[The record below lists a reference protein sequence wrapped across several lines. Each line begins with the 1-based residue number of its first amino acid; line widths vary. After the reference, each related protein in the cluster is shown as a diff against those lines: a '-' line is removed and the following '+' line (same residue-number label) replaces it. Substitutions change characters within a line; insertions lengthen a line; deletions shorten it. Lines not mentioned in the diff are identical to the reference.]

1 MKKVYEHL
9 ITAIEEG
16 SIADQ
21 LGLVVGDTLLRING
35 QKMEDI
41 FDYQYLVA
49 DEVIQL
55 LIRHADG
62 TEEEIE
68 FEKDEDMDL
77 GITFGS
83 SLMDEYRSCHNK
95 CIFCFIDQMPEG
107 MRETLYFK
115 DDDTRLSFLQGNY
128 VTLTNLKD
136 EDLDRIIRYKL
147 APINISVQATEP
159 DLRRQMLNNRFAGDI
174 LEKIKKLADAQIPMN
189 GQVVLCKGYNDKEHL
204 DRTIS
209 DLSQFLPYMESLSVV
224 PIGVTKFRDGLTK
237 IDPFNRDEARE
248 VLDQIHSWQRKLKE
262 QYGNRFVHASDEWF
276 LLAELPLPDEE
287 YYEGYGQIEN
297 GVGMLRSFIS
307 EFEACLKEVTGD
319 NRTREVSIATAK
331 LAYPMI
337 CYFAEELE
345 KKFPNLKV
353 HVYCIKNY
361 FFGET
366 ITVTGLMTAGDIIK
380 QVKDQ
385 ALGEELL
392 LPENVLKAD
401 EPIFLDDI
409 TLSEFQKTLQVPVNI
424 VQSNG
429 QDFIEKVIGDKYE

>member
-1 MKKVYEHL
+1 MKKIYEHL

-49 DEVIQL
+49 DEVIVL

-401 EPIFLDDI
+401 EPIFLDDM

>member
-49 DEVIQL
+49 DEVIHL

>member
-1 MKKVYEHL
+1 MKKKYEHVV
-9 ITAIEEG
+9 TAVEEG
-16 SIADQ
+16 SIADE
-21 LGLVVGDTLLRING
+21 LGITIGDVLLTING
-35 QKMEDI
+35 QEIGDI
-41 FDYQYLVA
+41 FDYQYLIE
-49 DEVIQL
+49 DEIIDMV
-55 LIRHADG
+55 IRHIDG
-62 TEEEIE
+62 STEQYE

-77 GITFGS
+77 GITFGE

-147 APINISVQATEP
+147 APINISVQATDPE
-159 DLRRQMLNNRFAGDI
+159 LRKKMLNNRFAGDI
-174 LEKIKKLADAQIPMN
+174 LQKIKKLADAEIPMN
-189 GQVVLCKGYNDKEHL
+189 AQVVLCKGYNDKENL

-209 DLSQFLPYMESLSVV
+209 DLSQFIPYMQSLSIV
-224 PIGVTKFRDGLTK
+224 PIGLTKYRQGLTQ
-237 IDPFNRDEARE
+237 IEPFTKEEAGE
-248 VLDQIHSWQRKLKE
+248 VLDQVHRWQKILKE
-262 QYGNRFVHASDEWF
+262 KYQNRFVHASDEWF
-276 LLAELPLPDEE
+276 LLAERELPDEE

-307 EFEACLKEVTGD
+307 EFDNALKDVKGD
-319 NRTREVSIATAK
+319 DRVREVSIATAK
-331 LAYPMI
+331 LAYPTI

-345 KKFPNLKV
+345 KKFSNLKV
-353 HVYCIKNY
+353 HVYCIINH
-361 FFGET
+361 FFGEM
-366 ITVTGLMTAGDIIK
+366 ITVTGLMTAGDMIEQLK
-380 QVKDQ
+380 EQ
-385 ALGEELL
+385 ALGNTLL

-409 TLSEFQKTLQVPVNI
+409 TLEEFQKTLQVPVNI

-429 QDFIEKVIGDKYE
+429 QDFIEKVIGDEI

>member
-1 MKKVYEHL
+1 MKKIYEHR
-9 ITAIEEG
+9 ITNIEEG
-16 SIADQ
+16 SIADE
-21 LGLVVGDTLLRING
+21 LGLVVGDTLLRMNG
-35 QKMEDI
+35 QKIEDI
-41 FDYQYLVA
+41 FDYQYYV
-49 DEVIQL
+49 EEEEISL
-55 LIRHADG
+55 LIRHVDG

-107 MRETLYFK
+107 MRDTLYFK

-128 VTLTNLKD
+128 VTLTNLKE

-159 DLRRQMLNNRFAGDI
+159 ELRCKMLHNRFAGDI
-174 LEKIKKLADAQIPMN
+174 LQKIKKLADAGIPMN
-189 GQVVLCKGYNDKEHL
+189 AQVVLCKGYNDKENL

-209 DLSQFLPYMESLSVV
+209 DLIQFLPHMQSLSIV
-224 PIGVTKFRDGLTK
+224 PIGLTKFREGLTK
-237 IDPFNRDEARE
+237 IEPFTKEEARQ
-248 VLDQIHSWQRKLKE
+248 VLDQVHRWQKQLKE
-262 QYGNRFVHASDEWF
+262 QYQNRFVHASDEWF
-276 LLAELPLPDEE
+276 LLAELPLPEEE

-307 EFEACLKEVTGD
+307 EFEKYLASMKGD
-319 NRTREVSIATAK
+319 ERVREVSIATAK
-331 LAYPMI
+331 LAYPTI
-337 CYFAEELE
+337 CYFAEQLE
-345 KKFPNLKV
+345 KKFSNLKI
-353 HVYCIKNY
+353 HVYCIINH
-361 FFGET
+361 FFGEM
-366 ITVTGLMTAGDIIK
+366 ITVTGLMTAGDMIEQLK
-380 QVKDQ
+380 GQP
-385 ALGEELL
+385 LGDVLL
-392 LPENVLKAD
+392 LPENTLKAD
-401 EPIFLDDI
+401 EDIFLDDM

>member
-1 MKKVYEHL
+1 MKKIYEHL

-49 DEVIQL
+49 DEVIVL

-287 YYEGYGQIEN
+287 
-297 GVGMLRSFIS
+297 
-307 EFEACLKEVTGD
+307 GD

-401 EPIFLDDI
+401 EPIFLDDM

>member
-1 MKKVYEHL
+1 MKKIYEHL

-49 DEVIQL
+49 DEVIVL

-237 IDPFNRDEARE
+237 LDPFNRDEARE

>member
-49 DEVIQL
+49 DEVIHL

-237 IDPFNRDEARE
+237 LDPFNRDEARE

-401 EPIFLDDI
+401 EPIFLDDM

>member
-49 DEVIQL
+49 DEVIHL

-62 TEEEIE
+62 IEEEIE

-136 EDLDRIIRYKL
+136 EDLNRIIRYKL

>member
-1 MKKVYEHL
+1 MKKIYEHL

-49 DEVIQL
+49 DEVILL

-401 EPIFLDDI
+401 EPIFLDDM

>member
-401 EPIFLDDI
+401 EPIFLDDM

>member
-49 DEVIQL
+49 DEVIVL

>member
-1 MKKVYEHL
+1 MKKIYEHL

-49 DEVIQL
+49 DEVIVL

-307 EFEACLKEVTGD
+307 E
-319 NRTREVSIATAK
+319 
-331 LAYPMI
+331 
-337 CYFAEELE
+337 
-345 KKFPNLKV
+345 KV

-401 EPIFLDDI
+401 EPIFLDDM

>member
-16 SIADQ
+16 GIADQ

-49 DEVIQL
+49 DEVIHL

-128 VTLTNLKD
+128 VTLTNLKE

-174 LEKIKKLADAQIPMN
+174 LQKIKKLADAQIPMN

-307 EFEACLKEVTGD
+307 EFEACLKDIKGD

-401 EPIFLDDI
+401 EPIFLDDM
-409 TLSEFQKTLQVPVNI
+409 TLCEFQKTLQVPVNI

>member
-1 MKKVYEHL
+1 MKKIYEHL
-9 ITAIEEG
+9 ITDVEKG
-16 SIADQ
+16 SIAEE
-21 LGLVVGDTLLRING
+21 LGLVRGDTLLRING
-35 QKMEDI
+35 KKMEDI
-41 FDYQYLVA
+41 FDYQYLVE
-49 DEVIQL
+49 DEVINL

-62 TEEEIE
+62 IEEEIE

-77 GITFGS
+77 GLTFGS

-159 DLRRQMLNNRFAGDI
+159 ELRCKMLNNRFAGDI
-174 LEKIKKLADAQIPMN
+174 LQKIKKLADAEIPMN
-189 GQVVLCKGYNDKEHL
+189 AQVVLCKDYNDKENL

-209 DLSQFLPYMESLSVV
+209 DLSEFLPYMQSLSVV

-237 IDPFNRDEARE
+237 IDPFTRDEARA
-248 VLDQIHSWQRKLKE
+248 VLDQIHGWQKKLKE
-262 QYGNRFVHASDEWF
+262 QYNNRFVHASDEWF

-307 EFEACLKEVTGD
+307 EFDACLKEIEGD
-319 NRTREVSIATAK
+319 DRVREVSIATAK
-331 LAYPMI
+331 LAYPTI
-337 CYFAEELE
+337 CYFAEELQ
-345 KKFPNLKV
+345 KKFKNLKV
-353 HVYCIKNY
+353 HVYCIINH

-366 ITVTGLMTAGDIIK
+366 ITVTGLMTGGDMIEQLK
-380 QVKDQ
+380 TKE
-385 ALGEELL
+385 LGETLL
-392 LPENVLKAD
+392 LPENTLKAD
-401 EPIFLDDI
+401 EDIFLDDI
-409 TLSEFQKTLQVPVNI
+409 TLFDFQKTLQVPVNI

-429 QDFIEKVIGDKYE
+429 QDFIEKVIGDKK

>member
-1 MKKVYEHL
+1 MKKKYEHVV
-9 ITAIEEG
+9 TAVEEG
-16 SIADQ
+16 SIADE
-21 LGLVVGDTLLRING
+21 LGITIGDVLLTING
-35 QKMEDI
+35 QEIGDI
-41 FDYQYLVA
+41 FDYQYLIE
-49 DEVIQL
+49 DEIIDMV
-55 LIRHADG
+55 IRHIDG
-62 TEEEIE
+62 STEQYE

-77 GITFGS
+77 GITFGE

-147 APINISVQATEP
+147 APINISVQATDPE
-159 DLRRQMLNNRFAGDI
+159 LRKKMLNNRFAGDI
-174 LEKIKKLADAQIPMN
+174 LQKIKKLADAEIPMN
-189 GQVVLCKGYNDKEHL
+189 AQVVLCKGYNDKENL

-209 DLSQFLPYMESLSVV
+209 DLSQFIPYMQSLSIV
-224 PIGVTKFRDGLTK
+224 PIGLTKYRQGLTQ
-237 IDPFNRDEARE
+237 IEPFTKEEAGE
-248 VLDQIHSWQRKLKE
+248 VLDQVHRWQKILKE
-262 QYGNRFVHASDEWF
+262 KYQNRFVHASDEWF
-276 LLAELPLPDEE
+276 LLAERELPDEE

-307 EFEACLKEVTGD
+307 EFDNALKDIEGD
-319 NRTREVSIATAK
+319 DRVREVSIATAK
-331 LAYPMI
+331 LAYPTI

-345 KKFPNLKV
+345 KKFSNLKV
-353 HVYCIKNY
+353 HVYCIINH
-361 FFGET
+361 FFGEM
-366 ITVTGLMTAGDIIK
+366 ITVTGLMTAGDMIEQLK
-380 QVKDQ
+380 EQ
-385 ALGEELL
+385 ALGNTLL

-409 TLSEFQKTLQVPVNI
+409 TLEEFQKTLQVPVNI

-429 QDFIEKVIGDKYE
+429 QDFIEKVIGDEI

>member
-49 DEVIQL
+49 DEVILL

-401 EPIFLDDI
+401 EPIFLDDM

>member
-49 DEVIQL
+49 DEVIHL

-159 DLRRQMLNNRFAGDI
+159 ALRRQMLNNRFAGDI

-401 EPIFLDDI
+401 EPIFLDDM

>member
-1 MKKVYEHL
+1 MKKKYEHVV
-9 ITAIEEG
+9 TGIEEG
-16 SIADQ
+16 SIADE
-21 LGLVVGDTLLRING
+21 LGIKIGDVLLTING
-35 QKMEDI
+35 QEIGDI
-41 FDYQYLVA
+41 FDYQYLVE
-49 DEVIQL
+49 DEVIDMV
-55 LIRHADG
+55 IRHIDG
-62 TEEEIE
+62 TEEKYE

-77 GITFGS
+77 GITFGE

-147 APINISVQATEP
+147 APINISVQATDPE
-159 DLRRQMLNNRFAGDI
+159 LRKKMLNNRFAGDI
-174 LEKIKKLADAQIPMN
+174 LRRIKKLADAEIPMN
-189 GQVVLCKGYNDKEHL
+189 AQVVLCKGYNDKENL

-209 DLSQFLPYMESLSVV
+209 DLSQFIPYMQSLSVV
-224 PIGVTKFRDGLTK
+224 PIGLTKYRQGLTQ
-237 IDPFNRDEARE
+237 IEPFSKEEAGE
-248 VLDQIHSWQRKLKE
+248 VIDQIHYWQKKLKE
-262 QYGNRFVHASDEWF
+262 QYDNRFVHASDEWF
-276 LLAELPLPDEE
+276 LLAERELPDEE

-307 EFEACLKEVTGD
+307 EFDACLKEVKGD
-319 NRTREVSIATAK
+319 ERVREVSIATAK

-353 HVYCIKNY
+353 HVYCIINH
-361 FFGET
+361 FFGEM
-366 ITVTGLMTAGDIIK
+366 ITVTGLMTAGDMINQLK
-380 QVKDQ
+380 NQV
-385 ALGEELL
+385 LGENLL

-401 EPIFLDDI
+401 EPLFLDDMN
-409 TLSEFQKTLQVPVNI
+409 LDEFQKTLQVPVNI

-429 QDFIEKVIGDKYE
+429 QDFIEKVIGDKV

>member
-49 DEVIQL
+49 DEVIHL

-401 EPIFLDDI
+401 EPIFLDDM